1 MSAAP
6 DTKPA
11 LSAISVSH
19 VSKTY
24 RIQRDRP
31 HSLKEALVRRKR
43 WREVQEF
50 EALTDVSLEVPV
62 GSFYGIIG
70 HNGSG
75 KSTLL
80 KLIAGIYQVN
90 SGDIRVRGRLAGLL
104 ELGSGFHPELSG
116 RDNIYLNAAIMG
128 LRRRQIDATID
139 SIIDFAGIGDFV
151 DAPVKVLSS
160 GMYVRLGFAV
170 AVHVHADVL
179 LLDEV
184 IAVGDEAFQRKCLER
199 LAVLKAAGTTI
210 VLVSHSQLL
219 MIEHCDQVAWMDHG
233 RVRDTGPAGEIC
245 NAYVE
250 SVIEAES
257 ATPSVDA
264 GS

>member
-1 MSAAP
+1 MSSAP
-6 DTKPA
+6 I
-11 LSAISVSH
+11 AISLEN

-24 RIQRDRP
+24 LIRRDRA
-31 HSLKEALVRRKR
+31 HSLKEAMVRRQY

-50 EALTDVSLEVPV
+50 EALTDVSLEIPV
-62 GSFYGIIG
+62 GEFFGVIG

-80 KLIAGIYQVN
+80 KLMAGIHSATSGSIKVN
-90 SGDIRVRGRLAGLL
+90 GRLSALL

-128 LRRRQIDATID
+128 LKRRQIDEVID
-139 SIIDFAGIGDFV
+139 SIIDFADIGDFV

-170 AVHVHADVL
+170 SVHVNADVL

-184 IAVGDEAFQRKCLER
+184 ISVGDEEFQRKCLER
-199 LAVLKAAGTTI
+199 LAKLKAAGTTI
-210 VLVSHSQLL
+210 VLVSHAQAL
-219 MIEHCDQVAWMDHG
+219 ITEHCNSAAWVDHG
-233 RVRDTGPAGEIC
+233 RLRAVGPASEVSK
-245 NAYVE
+245 AY
-250 SVIEAES
+250 IN
-257 ATPSVDA
+257 SVDQDRVNQ
-264 GS
+264 S